1 MRSEIAVCGGGNFNN
16 NWMEH
21 FVSRYIIKSG
31 AVDAE

>member
-16 NWMEH
+16 NWVEY
-21 FVSRYIIKSG
+21 FVGRHIIESG